1 MTLAQALK
9 KYANEFLGI
18 LWIILRYIFLS
29 KKERMVCD
37 GVACVPAVKKPDPF
51 LYCQYYLLS
60 LGYPVTWDNPDITI
74 FEGAVQVNPWDLR
87 ASTTYTV
94 AARIWNNS
102 PDVPVINLG
111 VIFSYLSFGM
121 GVQLNPIGA
130 TATNLGAKGMPDCPA
145 FAYMQWT
152 TPAALGHYC
161 LQVFLLPPDDLNWFN
176 NLGQRNTQV
185 AQPQSPATISFSVG
199 NHGNERPRNVRFVV
213 DAYSIPPLPACP
225 PDGAAAG
232 AAREVSKLAPP
243 VPDGWTV
250 SITPSEFTLEPE
262 QEMAVEAAITPAA
275 GYSGSTPINIA
286 AYEGPNPIGGVTIL
300 VEAP

>member
-1 MTLAQALK
+1 MRLRQSAARTFDESFSVAARDELPPTRRLK
-9 KYANEFLGI
+9 
-18 LWIILRYIFLS
+18 
-29 KKERMVCD
+29 
-37 GVACVPAVKKPDPF
+37 
-51 LYCQYYLLS
+51 
-60 LGYPVTWDNPDITI
+60 
-74 FEGAVQVNPWDLR
+74 
-87 ASTTYTV
+87 ASTGYTV
-94 AARIWNNS
+94 VARIWNNS
-102 PDVPVINLG
+102 LDVPVINLG

-130 TATNLGAKGMPDCPA
+130 ATTNLGAKGMPGCPA

-185 AQPQSPATISFSVG
+185 AQPQSPATVSFAVG
-199 NHGNERPRNVRFVV
+199 NHGTGRPLNVRFVV
-213 DAYSIPPLPACP
+213 DAYAIPPLAACP
-225 PDGAAAG
+225 PAG
-232 AAREVSKLAPP
+232 ANESPADEISKAVPP

-250 SITPSEFTLEPE
+250 SISPSELRLEPE
-262 QEMAVEAAITPAA
+262 QEATIQAAITPPA

-286 AYEGPNPIGGVTIL
+286 AYEGANPLGGVTVI